1 MPPSPWASGCTTP
14 HNCPRDTTI
23 EVTPGCYKVHYNIAA
38 FSEAQENVADPPA
51 DVRSNI
57 TSKAHSNLKKEE
69 AVLVLHKQ
77 FPRVVK
83 VDYGNDKIAYETLAI
98 GYNDKPMQSETG
110 DGGMFYWLNVE
121 GMTVGYCLTVELI
134 RDSPKHWPA
143 HKTPPVAELFEHWKE
158 QFRSMS
164 WVALAYQG
172 DGGGVLQRCSQ
183 YSQTLA
189 QCASLS
195 EMPADFV
202 SMGRRGILSYG
213 R

>member
-1 MPPSPWASGCTTP
+1 MPPSPWASGCSTP

-23 EVTPGCYKVHYNIAA
+23 DVTPGCYKVHYNIAA
-38 FSEAQENVADPPA
+38 FSEAQENVAEPPA

-69 AVLVLHKQ
+69 AVLVLHEQ

-83 VDYGNDKIAYETLAI
+83 VDYGNDKIAYEALVI
-98 GYNDKPMQSETG
+98 DYDVKPMQSETE
-110 DGGMFYWLNVE
+110 DDRMFYWLNVE
-121 GMTVGYCLTVELI
+121 GTTVGYCLTLELI
-134 RDSPKHWPA
+134 RDFPEQWSA
-143 HKTPPVAELFEHWKE
+143 HETPPAAELFEHWKE
-158 QFRSMS
+158 QSRSMI
-164 WVALAYQG
+164 WVALAYQC
-172 DGGGVLQRCSQ
+172 DGGGILQDCSQ
-183 YSQTLA
+183 YSQILA

-195 EMPADFV
+195 GMPTDFV

>member
-23 EVTPGCYKVHYNIAA
+23 DVTPGCYKVHYNIAA
-38 FSEAQENVADPPA
+38 FSEAQENVAEPPA

-98 GYNDKPMQSETG
+98 GYNDKPMQAETG

-189 QCASLS
+189 QCAS
-195 EMPADFV
+195 V
-202 SMGRRGILSYG
+202 
-213 R
+213 

>member
-23 EVTPGCYKVHYNIAA
+23 DVTPGCYKVHYNIAA
-38 FSEAQENVADPPA
+38 FSEAQENVAEAPA

-57 TSKAHSNLKKEE
+57 TSKAHSNLKKKE

-83 VDYGNDKIAYETLAI
+83 VDYGNDKIAYEALVI
-98 GYNDKPMQSETG
+98 DYDVKPMQSETE
-110 DGGMFYWLNVE
+110 DDRMFYWLNVE
-121 GMTVGYCLTVELI
+121 GTTVGYCLTLELI
-134 RDSPKHWPA
+134 RDFPEQWSA
-143 HKTPPVAELFEHWKE
+143 HETPPAAELFEHWKE
-158 QFRSMS
+158 QSRSRI
-164 WVALAYQG
+164 WVALAYQC
-172 DGGGVLQRCSQ
+172 DGGGILQDCSQ
-183 YSQTLA
+183 YSQILA

-195 EMPADFV
+195 GMPTDFV
-202 SMGRRGILSYG
+202 SMGRRGILLYG

>member
-23 EVTPGCYKVHYNIAA
+23 DVTPGCYKVHYNIAA
-38 FSEAQENVADPPA
+38 FSEAQENVAEPPA
-51 DVRSNI
+51 D
-57 TSKAHSNLKKEE
+57 
-69 AVLVLHKQ
+69 

-83 VDYGNDKIAYETLAI
+83 IDYGNDKIAYETLAI

-121 GMTVGYCLTVELI
+121 GMTVGYRLTVELI
-134 RDSPKHWPA
+134 RDSPKHCPA

-172 DGGGVLQRCSQ
+172 DGGG
-183 YSQTLA
+183 TLA
-189 QCASLS
+189 QCAS
-195 EMPADFV
+195 V
-202 SMGRRGILSYG
+202 
-213 R
+213 